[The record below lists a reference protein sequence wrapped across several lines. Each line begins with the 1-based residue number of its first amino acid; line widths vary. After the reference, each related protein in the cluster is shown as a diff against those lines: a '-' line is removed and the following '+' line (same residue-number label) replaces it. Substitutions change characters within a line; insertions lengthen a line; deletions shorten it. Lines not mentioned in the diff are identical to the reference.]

1 MAFTGKTISQLPYVT
16 YTSFTPNDL
25 FIVDNYQI
33 ITGVTSSTKLSDLKN
48 YMFSGVTDVYVT
60 GGTYNKGNYIFTNN
74 TGGTFNVS
82 ATTTYSA
89 GVISGATGWSST
101 GSGQINLPS
110 VEVALFNNPN
120 NIEPIKVYSI
130 SSGTTNSGSIPSLT
144 DNSLNYIVID
154 YNGGNPKY
162 DVLLSDATINDSSIV
177 LFMIIYRLGTIIHTL
192 EFGNQGAG
200 LPNKLNDRIIMTDR
214 FARES
219 GFSLGLS
226 GATGIATVGAGVSWN
241 GVNRQSLNA
250 LNSQDDIFFQN
261 YHVGGSWVYTTSS
274 NTINNQYYDNG
285 TNPVLSSPGKFLV
298 NWYFRGLEIN
308 DHIYEVWGNDEYN
321 NVSEAQLSTEPI
333 LPELVSSQSFL
344 LGRIIVGYT
353 ASTGLAESAFIKVFQ
368 GSQVQAHND
377 LTNIQGGGGGEYYHL
392 TFSEYSNLPFINT
405 NNVFQSGLTANTI
418 SASTYQNLPIDPN
431 TYVTGFTY
439 SNNTLTIKQN
449 NGQPD
454 LTQTINSVTG
464 LTVNG
469 NLNITGNTSA
479 QGLTATTFSSS
490 TVNVGDTTGT
500 PNQAASFDT
509 SGKLVAG
516 LGQSSYAKYGNS
528 ALTLTTANIGTYT
541 IVPNLTETLTV
552 PSNCSVY
559 IITTGGIGNT
569 NNASNTSTVDVAI
582 FIDGALLTD
591 GGYARLNSVNPN
603 ALNNAFTNET
613 WSIAT
618 VQTLSQGSHTIDVR
632 ANPRSITGGNTTVS
646 GPTGNVRQGELYI
659 IIIKN

>member
-1 MAFTGKTISQLPYVT
+1 MALTGKTISQLPYVT

-48 YMFSGVTDVYVT
+48 YMFSGITDVYVT

-144 DNSLNYIVID
+144 DNSVNYIVID

-162 DVLLSDATINDSSIV
+162 DVLLSDSTINDSSIV

-226 GATGIATVGAGVSWN
+226 GATGIATVGSGVSWN

-250 LNSQDDIFFQN
+250 INSQDDIFFQN

-392 TFSEYSNLPFINT
+392 TLSEYSNLPFINS

-418 SASTYQNLPIDPN
+418 SASTYLNVPSFVNMVFAHSSVGPADATTYYIGALSNLTPSTANRDAWTVNSQYTGNITEVSIISNFGGGSSGNSTMTLFNLSAGTSQVITSTLQYISGTPVQILSEPFTGGTQPAGWSSSLTTFASGYAGLTGTTSTLTSPVFDGTAYASINIQSDVAKFGAGTDGPVLIEYSLN
-431 TYVTGFTY
+431 SGSTWTSGGTTAISTGSTNYVT
-439 SNNTLTIKQN
+439 
-449 NGQPD
+449 
-454 LTQTINSVTG
+454 
-464 LTVNG
+464 
-469 NLNITGNTSA
+469 
-479 QGLTATTFSSS
+479 S
-490 TVNVGDTTGT
+490 TVSIPTTSSQMAIRFSVNPTG
-500 PNQAASFDT
+500 T
-509 SGKLVAG
+509 SGKRVRNVFFNG
-516 LGQSSYAKYGNS
+516 LSSS
-528 ALTLTTANIGTYT
+528 I
-541 IVPNLTETLTV
+541 
-552 PSNCSVY
+552 
-559 IITTGGIGNT
+559 
-569 NNASNTSTVDVAI
+569 NNN
-582 FIDGALLTD
+582 
-591 GGYARLNSVNPN
+591 
-603 ALNNAFTNET
+603 
-613 WSIAT
+613 
-618 VQTLSQGSHTIDVR
+618 
-632 ANPRSITGGNTTVS
+632 
-646 GPTGNVRQGELYI
+646 
-659 IIIKN
+659 